1 MKRGLAGLAG
11 VMVAA
16 GATATPVEVLAQ
28 DAPNFPTSLER
39 EPLITWLR
47 RETDVAPERVIA
59 VTPQVATSIV
69 STFPAGAGQGPRI
82 VIRAEAL
89 TPETHARTGAL
100 SWHVSINADCAA
112 HRVRLGETTGYLQRN
127 LLGERRVLRPA
138 DAEWRSPEP
147 GTALDF
153 AWRAACDPT
162 FKGPFQADG
171 ATLSAEDPPQATA
184 TQAPASQETAPPQ
197 PAAPQPRAAAPVAP
211 RSSPSATGGVVVQI
225 GATTS
230 DAEAQALLAKLGDRV
245 GGRPTRVEKALV
257 GGKTWY
263 RAVVAGFTGA
273 GEATRFCA
281 DLKAAGQGCFVR
293 AGR

>member
-16 GATATPVEVLAQ
+16 GATAAPVGVLAQ
-28 DAPNFPTSLER
+28 DAPNFPASLER

-112 HRVRLGETTGYLQRN
+112 HRVRLGETTGYPQRN

-184 TQAPASQETAPPQ
+184 TQAPASREPAFPQ
-197 PAAPQPRAAAPVAP
+197 PAAAPPRT
-211 RSSPSATGGVVVQI
+211 SPSATGGMVVQI

-230 DAEAQALLAKLGDRV
+230 DAEAQALLAKLGDRL

-263 RAVVAGFTGA
+263 RSVVAGFAGA

-281 DLKAAGQGCFVR
+281 ELKAAGQSCFVR

>member
-1 MKRGLAGLAG
+1 MKRGLAVLAG
-11 VMVAA
+11 VMVTA
-16 GATATPVEVLAQ
+16 GATAAPVAVLAQ
-28 DAPNFPTSLER
+28 DAPNFPASLER

-112 HRVRLGETTGYLQRN
+112 HRVRLGETTGYPQRN

-184 TQAPASQETAPPQ
+184 TQAPASRETALPQ
-197 PAAPQPRAAAPVAP
+197 PAAAPPRT
-211 RSSPSATGGVVVQI
+211 SPSATGGMVVQI

-230 DAEAQALLAKLGDRV
+230 DAEAQALLAKLGDRL

-263 RAVVAGFTGA
+263 RSVVAGFEGA

-281 DLKAAGQGCFVR
+281 ELKAAGQSCFVR

>member
-16 GATATPVEVLAQ
+16 GATAAPVGVLAQ
-28 DAPNFPTSLER
+28 DAPNFPASLER

-112 HRVRLGETTGYLQRN
+112 HRVRLGETTGYPQRN

-171 ATLSAEDPPQATA
+171 ANLSAEDPPQATA
-184 TQAPASQETAPPQ
+184 TQAPASREPAPPQ
-197 PAAPQPRAAAPVAP
+197 PAAAAP
-211 RSSPSATGGVVVQI
+211 RTSPSATGGMVVQI

-230 DAEAQALLAKLGDRV
+230 DAEAQALLAKLGDRL

-263 RAVVAGFTGA
+263 RSVVAGFEGA

-281 DLKAAGQGCFVR
+281 ELKAAGQSCFVR